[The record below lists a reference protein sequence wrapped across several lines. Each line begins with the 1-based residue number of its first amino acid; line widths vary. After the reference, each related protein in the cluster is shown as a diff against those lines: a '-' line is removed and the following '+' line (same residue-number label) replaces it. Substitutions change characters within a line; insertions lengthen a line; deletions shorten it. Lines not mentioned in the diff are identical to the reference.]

1 MIIQK
6 TTPDLT
12 PGIVFELMIGPIR
25 HAVLE
30 SAFKM
35 NMADILADHQNPKA
49 IAKALNLETDETNLI
64 YFLDAM
70 ASMGFAVKE
79 DGTYSNTDFAEAYM
93 RKESPTYL
101 GGLVENLTRMQ
112 HRNLNRIPELIRTG
126 PPKVESQDRLEKEEK
141 WKESVH
147 HLASYHKAGMAN
159 DVADLVSSLPEF
171 PSMQNMLDLGCG
183 PGIMC
188 MTIVQRHPSLKG
200 VLCDLPTVMDVAR
213 EEIAEHKLESRVST
227 IDGDYNDTDFGKG
240 YDLIWASHT
249 LYYARDLSTLLSR
262 AYEAL
267 NPGGVFISFHEGL
280 TCEQTQPTDMILS
293 RLSLALEGQDVSF
306 NQGEIAS
313 HLLKVGFSS
322 IEIRTL
328 EMPMGPMDL
337 IIARKHK

>member
-1 MIIQK
+1 MIRHQS
-6 TTPDLT
+6 TPDLT

-30 SAFKM
+30 NALKM
-35 NMADILADHQNPKA
+35 NMADILAENQDPKD
-49 IAKALNLETDETNLI
+49 IAKVLNVETDETNLI

-70 ASMGFAVKE
+70 TSLGFAAKNN
-79 DGTYSNTDFAEAYM
+79 GTYSNTDFATAYM

-112 HRNLNRIPELIRTG
+112 HRNLNRIPELIRLG
-126 PPKVESQDRLEKEEK
+126 PPEIEPQNRLEKEAL
-141 WKESVH
+141 WKKSVY
-147 HLASYHKAGMAN
+147 HLASYHKAGMA
-159 DVADLVSSLPEF
+159 DCVADLVSSLPEF
-171 PSMQNMLDLGCG
+171 SAMQTMLDLGCG
-183 PGIMC
+183 PGVMC

-213 EEIAEHKLESRVST
+213 EEIADHKLESRVST
-227 IDGDYNDTDFGKG
+227 IAGDYNDTDFGKG

-249 LYYARDLSTLLSR
+249 LYYARDISVLLKR

-267 NPGGVFISFHEGL
+267 NPGGLFISFHEGL
-280 TCEQTQPTDMILS
+280 SHEQTQPTGIILS
-293 RLSLALEGQDVSF
+293 RLSLALEGQNVSF

-313 HLLKVGFSS
+313 HLLNVGFSS
-322 IEIRTL
+322 IEIRTPEL
-328 EMPMGPMDL
+328 PMGPMEL